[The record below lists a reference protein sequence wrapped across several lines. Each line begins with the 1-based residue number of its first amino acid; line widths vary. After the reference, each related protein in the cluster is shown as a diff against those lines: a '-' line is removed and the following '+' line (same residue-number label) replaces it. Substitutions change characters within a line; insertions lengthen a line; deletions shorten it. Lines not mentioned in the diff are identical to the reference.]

1 MTTQEINHA
10 LKNVVAKASLPQA
23 IRLCVHY
30 LRHYYP
36 KMEAAELYKKI
47 RFRANP
53 SLAFQKSDLTS
64 ATLQNN
70 NDGTYIELTL
80 NFLAI
85 FGSSSPMPSHY
96 CEMVL
101 QSTDTDSVLRDFL
114 DVFNH
119 NIQKFVYPIWV
130 KHRYYIQYQNN
141 LEDPFSK
148 YILSI
153 LGLYDEHQNKT
164 STLDLRKLM
173 PYLGILGMQHKSSGT
188 LLAIL
193 RHYLDHNNIEIRQ
206 CITDT
211 VTIPD
216 WQHSRLGNENCS
228 LGKDFLVG
236 ESIKTNSTK
245 FRIVLNS
252 SAWHDLIEYGADG
265 EKMKELNDLIAFILN
280 EPLKYDLALKIE
292 KEKIQHCVLSDPKSG
307 YLGVNSVIGIP
318 QENLEVIFAS

>member
-1 MTTQEINHA
+1 MTKV
-10 LKNVVAKASLPQA
+10 LKEVVAKASLPQA
-23 IRLCVHY
+23 IRLCIQH

-36 KMEAAELYKKI
+36 KLDAEALYKKI
-47 RFRANP
+47 HFRANP
-53 SLAFQKSDLTS
+53 SLAFQKSELSS
-64 ATLQNN
+64 ATLQHN
-70 NDGTYIELTL
+70 NDGVYIELTL

-85 FGSSSPMPSHY
+85 FGSASPLPSHY

-101 QSTDTDSVLRDFL
+101 QSNDTDHVLRDFL

-119 NIQKFVYPIWV
+119 NIQKFIYPIWV

-153 LGLYDEHQNKT
+153 LGLHGEHASKT

-173 PYLGILGMQHKSSGT
+173 PYLGILSMRQKSSGT
-188 LLAIL
+188 LLAIV
-193 RHYLDHNNIEIRQ
+193 RHYLSHDDIEIQQ

-211 VTIPD
+211 VPIPE
-216 WQHSRLGNENCS
+216 WQYSRLGDTNCS
-228 LGKDFLVG
+228 LGKDFLAG
-236 ESIKTNSTK
+236 ESVKTNRTK

-252 SAWHDLIEYGADG
+252 ALWEELVAYGVDG
-265 EKMKELNDLIAFILN
+265 TKMKELNDLIAFMLD
-280 EPLKYDLALKIE
+280 EPLKYDVALKIPK
-292 KEKIQHCVLSDPKSG
+292 KEIQRCILSADQGG

>member
-1 MTTQEINHA
+1 MNKV
-10 LKNVVAKASLPQA
+10 LKEVVAKATLPQA
-23 IRLCVHY
+23 IRLCIQH

-36 KMEAAELYKKI
+36 KLDAEALYKKI
-47 RFRANP
+47 HFRANP
-53 SLAFQKSDLTS
+53 SLAFQKSELSS
-64 ATLQNN
+64 ATLQHNN
-70 NDGTYIELTL
+70 EGVYIELTL

-85 FGSSSPMPSHY
+85 FGSASPLPSHY

-101 QSTDTDSVLRDFL
+101 QSSDTDHVLRDFL

-119 NIQKFVYPIWV
+119 NIQKFIYPIWV

-153 LGLYDEHQNKT
+153 LGLHGEHASKT

-173 PYLGILGMQHKSSGT
+173 PYIGILSMRQKSSGT
-188 LLAIL
+188 LLAIV
-193 RHYLDHNNIEIRQ
+193 RHYLSHDDIEIQQ
-206 CITDT
+206 CIPDT
-211 VTIPD
+211 VTIPE
-216 WQHSRLGNENCS
+216 WQYSRLGDANCS
-228 LGKDFLVG
+228 LGKDFLAG
-236 ESIKTNSTK
+236 ESVKTNSTK

-252 SAWHDLIEYGADG
+252 ALWAELVAYGVDG
-265 EKMKELNDLIAFILN
+265 TKMKELNDLIAFMLD
-280 EPLKYDLALKIE
+280 EPLKYDVALKIPK
-292 KEKIQHCVLSDPKSG
+292 KEIQRCILSDDQGG